1 MFFLRCS
8 APLPAEMPGPRLPK
22 MAPYTQPTPGL
33 APSRA
38 APTGVGHPRKSI
50 PLIRRISQ
58 YAAPLAF
65 FAVVGTVV
73 VAVALIRPP
82 SIILFEGVEG
92 PSGLTPL
99 AVSPPADWRSFA
111 AGGTSRLAVL
121 LTDTTSSWLGVAHG
135 LKTIGVPFRITL
147 DYEDALRH
155 DVVLVY
161 PRISGRLLSPDA
173 LRALAEFPERGGT
186 LIGVN
191 VEGGGLASV
200 FGFAE
205 AVPSRER
212 RELV

>member
-1 MFFLRCS
+1 LLS
-8 APLPAEMPGPRLPK
+8 
-22 MAPYTQPTPGL
+22 
-33 APSRA
+33 
-38 APTGVGHPRKSI
+38 
-50 PLIRRISQ
+50 RISQ
-58 YAAPLAF
+58 YAAPLVF
-65 FAVVGTVV
+65 FAVVGTVL
-73 VAVALIRPP
+73 VAVAVIRPP
-82 SIILFEGVEG
+82 EIILFEGVEG
-92 PSGLTPL
+92 PADPTPL
-99 AVSPPADWRSFA
+99 AVSAPADWRAFA
-111 AGGTSRLAVL
+111 GGGTSRLAVL

-200 FGFAE
+200 FGFTE

-212 RELV
+212 NLSRTPRFSHDTRPPLGCGPRTSSRPSTFGTGTTKHFWTKTA